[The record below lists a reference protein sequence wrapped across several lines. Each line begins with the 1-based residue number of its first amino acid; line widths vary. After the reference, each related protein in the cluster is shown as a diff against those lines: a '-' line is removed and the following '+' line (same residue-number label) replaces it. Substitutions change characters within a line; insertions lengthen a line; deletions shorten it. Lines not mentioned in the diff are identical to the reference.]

1 MFVVTD
7 LYCKIE
13 YGVSC
18 SFVSITLAEHKRKT
32 KLGPGIVYIKSDI
45 LSTVKDRACMV
56 GA

>member
-1 MFVVTD
+1 MVTD